1 MFAKNNSDVI
11 TADIE
16 NILPP
21 RAPRTF
27 NETGIPFLF
36 LFELLVK
43 VMFLRGQIRL
53 FDISSHIKLTANVLD
68 PILVFMRSEQLC
80 EVTRRGGSGTD
91 ADITYNLTD
100 LGRSRATEF
109 IRRNAYT
116 GPAPVT
122 LADYCLQ
129 INNQSHARKHI
140 SREAVIRE
148 YSNVVVNSFVLD
160 QLGSGM
166 NSRKSMFI
174 HGPAGSG
181 KTYLAERLASL
192 LNGSIFVPHAI
203 VVDNQVIQ
211 IYDPSVHKIVLNNDP
226 SNSVVN
232 NRTATDERWVQC
244 TRPAV
249 LMGGELTLDMLD
261 LRFDEG
267 TRFYQAPPHL
277 KANNGIFIIDDLGR
291 QRCSVEEIMNRWI
304 VPLDRQIDYLTLH
317 TGYKFLVPFNVIVVF
332 SANFPPEKL
341 VDGALLRR
349 IGYKIH
355 VGELSEKQYERI
367 FKNVCEELEVTYADE
382 AFQYLLIN
390 HHYKENRALLACYPR
405 DILSQIKDLAL
416 YEGGEP
422 ILDERT
428 LKWAWNN
435 YFVGA

>member
-1 MFAKNNSDVI
+1 MFAKNNPKVI
-11 TADIE
+11 TTNTE
-16 NILPP
+16 NIPLP
-21 RAPRTF
+21 RSPRTF
-27 NETGIPFLF
+27 DETGLPFPLI
-36 LFELLVK
+36 FELLVK
-43 VMFLRGQIRL
+43 VIFLRGQIRL
-53 FDISSHIKLTANVLD
+53 FDISSHIKLTVNVLD
-68 PILVFMRSEQLC
+68 PILIFMRSEQLC

-109 IRRNAYT
+109 IRRNAYA

-129 INNQSHARKHI
+129 INIQSHARTHV
-140 SREAVIRE
+140 SREVISRE

-181 KTYLAERLASL
+181 KTYLAERLVNL
-192 LNGSIFVPHAI
+192 LSGFISVPYAI
-203 VVDNQVIQ
+203 VVDNQIIQ
-211 IYDPSVHKIVLNNDP
+211 IYDPSVHKIALNNDP
-226 SNSVVN
+226 LNTSLN
-232 NRTATDERWVQC
+232 NRTTTNERWVQC
-244 TRPAV
+244 TRPAI

-317 TGYKFLVPFNVIVVF
+317 TGFKFMVPFNVIVVF

-355 VGELSEKQYERI
+355 VGELSEKQYEWI
-367 FKNVCEELEVTYADE
+367 FKSVCEELEVTYDVD

-390 HHYKENRALLACYPR
+390 HHYKENRPLLACYPR
-405 DILSQIKDLAL
+405 DILSQIKDLAM
-416 YEGGEP
+416 YEGTEP
-422 ILDERT
+422 TLDVRT

>member
-1 MFAKNNSDVI
+1 MFDKNSLEAIPLSSVNTIS
-11 TADIE
+11 
-16 NILPP
+16 P

-27 NETGIPFLF
+27 NETGLPFLF
-36 LFELLVK
+36 IFELLVK
-43 VMFLRGQIRL
+43 VMYLRGQIRL
-53 FDISSHIKLTANVLD
+53 LDISSHIKLTVNVLD

-100 LGRSRATEF
+100 LGRSRAIEF
-109 IRRNAYT
+109 IRRNAYA

-122 LADYCLQ
+122 LAAYCLQ
-129 INNQSHARKHI
+129 VNVQSHAGTHV
-140 SREAVIRE
+140 SREAVMQE

-166 NSRKSMFI
+166 NSRKAMFI

-181 KTYLAERLASL
+181 KTYLAERLAGL
-192 LNGSIFVPHAI
+192 LKGPIWVPHAI

-211 IYDPSVHKIVLNNDP
+211 VYDPSVHKSTSNNDQP
-226 SNSVVN
+226 NPAFT
-232 NRTATDERWVQC
+232 NRTSTDERWVQC
-244 TRPAV
+244 ARPAV

-267 TRFYQAPPHL
+267 SRFYQAPPHL

-317 TGYKFLVPFNVIVVF
+317 TGYKFLVPFDVIVVF

-367 FKNVCEELEVTYADE
+367 FRNVCEELEVTYVNDV
-382 AFQYLLIN
+382 FQYLLIN
-390 HHYKENRALLACYPR
+390 HHYKENRALIACYPR
-405 DILSQIKDLAL
+405 DIVSQIKDLSL
-416 YEGGEP
+416 YEGNAP
-422 ILDERT
+422 ILEVRT